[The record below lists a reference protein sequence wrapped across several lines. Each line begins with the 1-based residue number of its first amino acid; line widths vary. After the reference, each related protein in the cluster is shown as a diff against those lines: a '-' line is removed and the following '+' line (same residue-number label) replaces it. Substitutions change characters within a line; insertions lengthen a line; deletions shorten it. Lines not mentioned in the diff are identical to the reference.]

1 MRLNIINPNT
11 LELEGVLTKFE
22 SVQWEPTFNTSDGKF
37 QINCSE
43 DYFNLLQLERY
54 VENTEDTEHVGV
66 IKQVKTIT
74 SNESSSIQV
83 SGIMLEKDLF
93 SRRVVKLKIV
103 YEDMYPTAII
113 NSLIGLSLINSAET
127 NRIVPTIGQVIFP
140 KDADI
145 PDLEK
150 TNYSAN
156 YPNLC
161 DEVYSLIQGINLG
174 VKTRINHSTNKI
186 DIVFYTGNDYTYGS
200 NDPIVFSTDTG
211 TITESEYTKDSS
223 QNVTNLILI
232 GEDDVMVQVERDREA
247 NEPIVE
253 KSMDVSGD
261 CPWPTYN
268 VEKPNEDGGQYYKYV
283 KYNAPADF
291 ISNREV
297 WEKYAVDKIETTE
310 TLYREVVAEP
320 VAISGDA
327 FVSAYPDISAGASL
341 NPQKGFSLSSIVST
355 DMALRYA
362 LSNSNG
368 LVGSI
373 KEPVSSIVGN
383 LSANSDSAQQVS
395 TMSLKSAKATKA
407 KKPTTTKTA
416 TKTATLQTATAKG
429 KATSKLTSTS
439 TGVSTDIK
447 VTTDKETQEQVVTA
461 TEVTLEPYT
470 VTTVTY
476 ETKDFLDYVYVN
488 PGQPPTD
495 ATKIIEGSVESGEVM
510 YYENFEAVKID
521 EVKYREALINK
532 AKSYLKTYITG
543 ESLDV
548 TPYALSNV
556 IYKKTY
562 NVGDIIT
569 AKDKKFGFY
578 VDMRVSSVSEVWD
591 SKGHTVSLTLGD
603 SVPSL
608 TNRIKLISKGGA

>member
-43 DYFNLLQLERY
+43 DYFSLLQLERY

-93 SRRVVKLKIV
+93 SKRVVKLKIV
-103 YEDMYPTAII
+103 YENMYPTAII

-127 NRIVPTIGQVIFP
+127 SRIVPTIGQVIFP

-174 VKTRINHSTNKI
+174 VKARINHSTNKI

-200 NDPIVFSTDTG
+200 NDPIVFSADTG

-232 GEDDVMVQVERDREA
+232 GEDNVMVQVERDREA

-320 VAISGDA
+320 VAISGDDL
-327 FVSAYPDISAGASL
+327 VSAYPDISAGTSL
-341 NPQKGFSLSSIVST
+341 DSKNGFISNSISDT
-355 DMALRYA
+355 AEALGLA
-362 LSNSNG
+362 MLNSNG
-368 LVGSI
+368 FVGSI
-373 KEPVSSIVGN
+373 KEPISSITGN
-383 LSANSDSAQQVS
+383 LSANSASVQQVS
-395 TMSLKSAKATKA
+395 TMSLKSVKA
-407 KKPTTTKTA
+407 KKPTTKKT
-416 TKTATLQTATAKG
+416 TKTATLQTATSSGMAV
-429 KATSKLTSTS
+429 ASLVCTS
-439 TGVSTDIK
+439 TGVSTDIN
-447 VTTDKETQEQVVTA
+447 VTTNEETQEPVVTA
-461 TEVTLEPYT
+461 TEKTLEPYT

-521 EVKYREALINK
+521 EIKYREALINK

-556 IYKKTY
+556 MYKKTY

-578 VDMRVSSVSEVWD
+578 VDMRVSAVSEVWD

>member
-127 NRIVPTIGQVIFP
+127 NRVVPTIGQVIFP

-174 VKTRINHSTNKI
+174 VKARINHSTNKI

-200 NDPIVFSTDTG
+200 NDPIVFSADTG

-320 VAISGDA
+320 VVISGDDL
-327 FVSAYPDISAGASL
+327 VSAYPDISAGTSL
-341 NPQKGFSLSSIVST
+341 DSKNGFISNSISDT
-355 DMALRYA
+355 AGALGLA
-362 LSNSNG
+362 MLNSNG
-368 LVGSI
+368 FVGNI
-373 KEPVSSIVGN
+373 KEPISSITGN
-383 LSANSDSAQQVS
+383 LSANSASVQQVS
-395 TMSLKSAKATKA
+395 TMSLKSVKA
-407 KKPTTTKTA
+407 KKPTTKKT
-416 TKTATLQTATAKG
+416 TKTATLHTATSSGMAV
-429 KATSKLTSTS
+429 SSLVCTS

-447 VTTDKETQEQVVTA
+447 VTTDKETQEPVVTA

-556 IYKKTY
+556 VYKKTY

-578 VDMRVSSVSEVWD
+578 VDMRVSAVSEVWD

>member
-22 SVQWEPTFNTSDGKF
+22 SVQWEPTFNTPDGKF

-145 PDLEK
+145 PDLAK

-174 VKTRINHSTNKI
+174 VKARINHSTNKI

-320 VAISGDA
+320 VVISGDDL
-327 FVSAYPDISAGASL
+327 VSAYPDISAGTSL
-341 NPQKGFSLSSIVST
+341 DSKNGFISNSISDT
-355 DMALRYA
+355 AGALGLA
-362 LSNSNG
+362 MLNSNG
-368 LVGSI
+368 FVGNI
-373 KEPVSSIVGN
+373 KEPISSITGN
-383 LSANSDSAQQVS
+383 LSANSASVQQVS
-395 TMSLKSAKATKA
+395 TMSLKSAKA
-407 KKPTTTKTA
+407 KKPTTKKTTTKTA
-416 TKTATLQTATAKG
+416 TLHTATSSGMAVASSVCTG
-429 KATSKLTSTS
+429 
-439 TGVSTDIK
+439 TGVSTNIN
-447 VTTDKETQEQVVTA
+447 VTTDEKTQEPVVTA

>member
-22 SVQWEPTFNTSDGKF
+22 SVQWEPTFNTPDGKF

-93 SRRVVKLKIV
+93 SRRIVKLKIV

-145 PDLEK
+145 PDLAK

-174 VKTRINHSTNKI
+174 VKARINHSTNKI

-200 NDPIVFSTDTG
+200 NDPIVFSIDTG

-320 VAISGDA
+320 VAISGDDL
-327 FVSAYPDISAGASL
+327 VSAYPDISAGTSL
-341 NPQKGFSLSSIVST
+341 DSKNGFISNSISDT
-355 DMALRYA
+355 AGALGLA
-362 LSNSNG
+362 MLNSNG
-368 LVGSI
+368 FVGNI
-373 KEPVSSIVGN
+373 KEPISSITAN
-383 LSANSDSAQQVS
+383 LSANSASVQQAS
-395 TMSLKSAKATKA
+395 TMSLKSAKAKKA
-407 KKPTTTKTA
+407 KPKKTTTKTA
-416 TKTATLQTATAKG
+416 TLHTT
-429 KATSKLTSTS
+429 TSSSMAVASSVCTS

-447 VTTDKETQEQVVTA
+447 VTTNEGTQEPVVTA

-488 PGQPPTD
+488 PGQSPTD

-521 EVKYREALINK
+521 EIKYREALINK

-556 IYKKTY
+556 VYKKTY

>member
-127 NRIVPTIGQVIFP
+127 NRIIPTIGQVIFP

-145 PDLEK
+145 PDLAK

-174 VKTRINHSTNKI
+174 VKARINHSTNKI

-200 NDPIVFSTDTG
+200 NDPIVFSIDTG

-320 VAISGDA
+320 VAISGDDL
-327 FVSAYPDISAGASL
+327 VSAYPDISAGTSL
-341 NPQKGFSLSSIVST
+341 DSKNGFISNSISDT
-355 DMALRYA
+355 AGALGLA
-362 LSNSNG
+362 MLNSNG
-368 LVGSI
+368 FVGNI
-373 KEPVSSIVGN
+373 KEPISSITAN
-383 LSANSDSAQQVS
+383 LSANSASVQQAS
-395 TMSLKSAKATKA
+395 TMSLKSAKAKKA
-407 KKPTTTKTA
+407 KPKKTTTKTA
-416 TKTATLQTATAKG
+416 TLHTT
-429 KATSKLTSTS
+429 TSSSMAVASSVCTS

-447 VTTDKETQEQVVTA
+447 VTTNEETQEPVVTA

-556 IYKKTY
+556 VYKKTY

>member
-22 SVQWEPTFNTSDGKF
+22 SVQWEPTFNTPDGKF

-174 VKTRINHSTNKI
+174 VKARINHSTNKI

-200 NDPIVFSTDTG
+200 DDPIIFSADTG

-232 GEDDVMVQVERDREA
+232 GEDNVMVQVERDREA

-297 WEKYAVDKIETTE
+297 WEKYAVDKVETTE

-320 VAISGDA
+320 VVISGEDL
-327 FVSAYPDISAGASL
+327 VSAYPDISAGTSL
-341 NPQKGFSLSSIVST
+341 DSKNGFISNSISDT
-355 DMALRYA
+355 AGAIGLAML
-362 LSNSNG
+362 NSNG
-368 LVGSI
+368 FVGSI
-373 KEPVSSIVGN
+373 KEPISSITDN
-383 LSANSDSAQQVS
+383 LSANSASVQQVS
-395 TMSLKSAKATKA
+395 TMSLKSAKA
-407 KKPTTTKTA
+407 KKPKPKKTTKTA
-416 TKTATLQTATAKG
+416 TLHTVASSSMSVA
-429 KATSKLTSTS
+429 SSVC
-439 TGVSTDIK
+439 TGMAVSTNIN
-447 VTTDKETQEQVVTA
+447 VTTNEETQEPVVTA

-521 EVKYREALINK
+521 EIKYREALINK

>member
-22 SVQWEPTFNTSDGKF
+22 SVQWEPTFNTPDGKF

-145 PDLEK
+145 PDLAK

-174 VKTRINHSTNKI
+174 VKARINHSTNKI

-200 NDPIVFSTDTG
+200 NDPIIFSADTG
-211 TITESEYTKDSS
+211 TVTESEYTKDSS

-232 GEDDVMVQVERDREA
+232 GEDNAMVQVEREREA

-320 VAISGDA
+320 VAISGDDL
-327 FVSAYPDISAGASL
+327 VSAYPDISAGTSL
-341 NPQKGFSLSSIVST
+341 DSKNGFISNSISDT
-355 DMALRYA
+355 AGALGLA
-362 LSNSNG
+362 MLNSNG
-368 LVGSI
+368 FVGNI
-373 KEPVSSIVGN
+373 KEPISSITGN
-383 LSANSDSAQQVS
+383 LSANSASVQQVS
-395 TMSLKSAKATKA
+395 TMSLKSAKV
-407 KKPTTTKTA
+407 KKPTTKKT
-416 TKTATLQTATAKG
+416 TKTATLQTATSSGMAV
-429 KATSKLTSTS
+429 ASSVC
-439 TGVSTDIK
+439 TGMAVSTDIN
-447 VTTDKETQEQVVTA
+447 VTTDKETQEPVVTA
-461 TEVTLEPYT
+461 TERTLEPYT

-556 IYKKTY
+556 AYKKTY

>member
-22 SVQWEPTFNTSDGKF
+22 SVQWNPTFNTSDGKF

-93 SRRVVKLKIV
+93 SRRVVKLKIM

-113 NSLIGLSLINSAET
+113 NSLIGLSLINSAES
-127 NRIVPTIGQVIFP
+127 NRAVPTIGQVIFP

-174 VKTRINHSTNKI
+174 VKARINHSTNKI

-200 NDPIVFSTDTG
+200 NDPIVFSADMG
-211 TITESEYTKDSS
+211 TVTESEYTKDSS

-232 GEDDVMVQVERDREA
+232 GEDNVMVQVERDREA

-320 VAISGDA
+320 VVISGGA
-327 FVSAYPDISAGASL
+327 LVSAYPDISAGTSL
-341 NPQKGFSLSSIVST
+341 DSKNGFISNSISDT
-355 DMALRYA
+355 AGALGLA
-362 LSNSNG
+362 MLNSNG
-368 LVGSI
+368 FVGNI
-373 KEPVSSIVGN
+373 KEPISSITGN
-383 LSANSDSAQQVS
+383 LSANSASVQQVS
-395 TMSLKSAKATKA
+395 TMSLKSAKA
-407 KKPTTTKTA
+407 KKPTTKKTTKTA
-416 TKTATLQTATAKG
+416 TLKTVASSSMTVA
-429 KATSKLTSTS
+429 SSVC
-439 TGVSTDIK
+439 TGIAVSTDIK

-461 TEVTLEPYT
+461 TERTLEPYT

-556 IYKKTY
+556 VYKKTY

-578 VDMRVSSVSEVWD
+578 VDMRVSAVSEVWD

>member
-22 SVQWEPTFNTSDGKF
+22 SVQWEPTFNTPDGKF

-54 VENTEDTEHVGV
+54 VENTEDIEHVGV

-145 PDLEK
+145 PDLAK

-174 VKTRINHSTNKI
+174 VKARINHSTNKI

-232 GEDDVMVQVERDREA
+232 GEDDVMVQVEREREA

-283 KYNAPADF
+283 KYNAPAGF

-320 VAISGDA
+320 VVISGDDL
-327 FVSAYPDISAGASL
+327 VSAYPDISAGTSL
-341 NPQKGFSLSSIVST
+341 DSKNGFISNSISDT
-355 DMALRYA
+355 AGALGLA
-362 LSNSNG
+362 MLNSNG
-368 LVGSI
+368 FVGNI

-383 LSANSDSAQQVS
+383 LSANSASVQQVS
-395 TMSLKSAKATKA
+395 TMSLKSAKA
-407 KKPTTTKTA
+407 KKPTTKKT
-416 TKTATLQTATAKG
+416 TKTATLQTATSSGMAV
-429 KATSKLTSTS
+429 ASLVCTS
-439 TGVSTDIK
+439 TGVSTNIN
-447 VTTDKETQEQVVTA
+447 VTTNEETQEPVVTA

-556 IYKKTY
+556 VYKKTY

>member
-43 DYFNLLQLERY
+43 DYFSLLQLERY

-145 PDLEK
+145 PDLKK

-174 VKTRINHSTNKI
+174 VKARINHSTNKI

-320 VAISGDA
+320 VAISGDDL
-327 FVSAYPDISAGASL
+327 VSAYPDISAGTSL
-341 NPQKGFSLSSIVST
+341 DSKNGFISNSISDT
-355 DMALRYA
+355 AGALGIA
-362 LSNSNG
+362 MLNSNG
-368 LVGSI
+368 FVGNI
-373 KEPVSSIVGN
+373 KEPISSITEN
-383 LSANSDSAQQVS
+383 LSANSASVQQAS
-395 TMSLKSAKATKA
+395 TMSLKSAKS
-407 KKPTTTKTA
+407 KKPTTKKTTKTA
-416 TKTATLQTATAKG
+416 TLKTV
-429 KATSKLTSTS
+429 TSVGMSVASLTSTS

-447 VTTDKETQEQVVTA
+447 VTTDEETQEPVVTA

-569 AKDKKFGFY
+569 ARDKKFGFY

>member
-43 DYFNLLQLERY
+43 DYFSLLQLERY

-93 SRRVVKLKIV
+93 SRRVVKLKLV

-127 NRIVPTIGQVIFP
+127 SRIVPTIGQVIFP

-174 VKTRINHSTNKI
+174 VKARINHSTNKI

-200 NDPIVFSTDTG
+200 NDPIVFSADTG

-247 NEPIVE
+247 SEPIVE

-320 VAISGDA
+320 VAISGDDL
-327 FVSAYPDISAGASL
+327 VSAYPDISAGTSL
-341 NPQKGFSLSSIVST
+341 DSKNGFISNSISDT
-355 DMALRYA
+355 AEALGLA
-362 LSNSNG
+362 MLNSNG
-368 LVGSI
+368 FVGSI
-373 KEPVSSIVGN
+373 KEPISSITGN
-383 LSANSDSAQQVS
+383 LSANSASVQQVS
-395 TMSLKSAKATKA
+395 TMSLKSVKA
-407 KKPTTTKTA
+407 KKPTTKKT
-416 TKTATLQTATAKG
+416 TKTATLQTATSSGMAV
-429 KATSKLTSTS
+429 ASLVCTS
-439 TGVSTDIK
+439 TGVSTDIN
-447 VTTDKETQEQVVTA
+447 VTTNEETQEPVVTA
-461 TEVTLEPYT
+461 TEKTLEPYT

-521 EVKYREALINK
+521 EIKYREALINK

-556 IYKKTY
+556 MYKKTY

-578 VDMRVSSVSEVWD
+578 VDMRVSAVSEVWD

>member
-74 SNESSSIQV
+74 SNEFSSIQV

-127 NRIVPTIGQVIFP
+127 SRIVPTIGQVIFP

-174 VKTRINHSTNKI
+174 VKARINHSTNKI

-200 NDPIVFSTDTG
+200 DDPIVFSADTG
-211 TITESEYTKDSS
+211 TITEAEYTKDSS

-232 GEDDVMVQVERDREA
+232 GEDDVMVQVEREREA

-320 VAISGDA
+320 VAISGDDL
-327 FVSAYPDISAGASL
+327 VSAYPDISAGTSL
-341 NPQKGFSLSSIVST
+341 DSKNGFISNSISDT
-355 DMALRYA
+355 AGALGLA
-362 LSNSNG
+362 MLNSNG
-368 LVGSI
+368 FVGNI
-373 KEPVSSIVGN
+373 KEPISSITEN
-383 LSANSDSAQQVS
+383 LSANSASVQQVS
-395 TMSLKSAKATKA
+395 TMSLKSAKA
-407 KKPTTTKTA
+407 KKPTTKKTTKTA
-416 TKTATLQTATAKG
+416 TLHTATSSGMAVASLVC
-429 KATSKLTSTS
+429 TS
-439 TGVSTDIK
+439 TGVSTNIN
-447 VTTDKETQEQVVTA
+447 VTTNEETQEPVVTA

-488 PGQPPTD
+488 PGQSPTD

-521 EVKYREALINK
+521 EIKYREALINK

-548 TPYALSNV
+548 IPYALSNV

>member
-22 SVQWEPTFNTSDGKF
+22 SVQWEPTFNTPDGKF

-174 VKTRINHSTNKI
+174 VKARINHSTNKI

-232 GEDDVMVQVERDREA
+232 GEDNVMVQVERDREA

-320 VAISGDA
+320 VAISGDDL
-327 FVSAYPDISAGASL
+327 VSAYPDISAGTSL
-341 NPQKGFSLSSIVST
+341 DSKNGFISNSISDT
-355 DMALRYA
+355 AGALGLA
-362 LSNSNG
+362 MLNSNG
-368 LVGSI
+368 FVGNI
-373 KEPVSSIVGN
+373 KEPISSITGN
-383 LSANSDSAQQVS
+383 LSANSASVQQVS
-395 TMSLKSAKATKA
+395 TMSLKSVKA
-407 KKPTTTKTA
+407 KKPTTKKT
-416 TKTATLQTATAKG
+416 TKTATLHTATSSGMAV
-429 KATSKLTSTS
+429 ASLVCTS
-439 TGVSTDIK
+439 TGVSTNIN
-447 VTTDKETQEQVVTA
+447 VTTNEETQEQVVTA
-461 TEVTLEPYT
+461 TERTLEPYT

-521 EVKYREALINK
+521 EIKYREALINK

>member
-22 SVQWEPTFNTSDGKF
+22 SVQWEPTFNTPDGKF

-127 NRIVPTIGQVIFP
+127 NRIIPTIGQVIFP

-145 PDLEK
+145 PDLAK

-174 VKTRINHSTNKI
+174 VKARINHSTNKI

-200 NDPIVFSTDTG
+200 NDPIIFSADTG

-310 TLYREVVAEP
+310 TLYREVVSEP
-320 VAISGDA
+320 VAISGDDL
-327 FVSAYPDISAGASL
+327 VSAYPDISAGTSL
-341 NPQKGFSLSSIVST
+341 DSKNGFISNSISDT
-355 DMALRYA
+355 AGALGLA
-362 LSNSNG
+362 MLNSNG
-368 LVGSI
+368 FVGNI
-373 KEPVSSIVGN
+373 KEPISSITEN
-383 LSANSDSAQQVS
+383 LSANSASVQQVS
-395 TMSLKSAKATKA
+395 TMSLKSAKAKKLTTK
-407 KKPTTTKTA
+407 KTTKTA
-416 TKTATLQTATAKG
+416 TLHTATSSGMAVASLVC
-429 KATSKLTSTS
+429 TS

-447 VTTDKETQEQVVTA
+447 VTTNEETQEPVVTA

-548 TPYALSNV
+548 IPYALSNV

-578 VDMRVSSVSEVWD
+578 VDMRVSAVSEVWD

>member
-1 MRLNIINPNT
+1 MRLNIIEPNT

-22 SVQWEPTFNTSDGKF
+22 SVQWNPTFNTPDGTF

-43 DYFNLLQLERY
+43 DYFDLLQLERY

-93 SRRVVKLKIV
+93 SRRVVKLKIM
-103 YEDMYPTAII
+103 YQDMYPTAII

-127 NRIVPTIGQVIFP
+127 DRIVPTIGQVIFP

-174 VKTRINHSTNKI
+174 VKARINHSTNKI

-200 NDPIVFSTDTG
+200 DDPIVFSADTG

-232 GEDDVMVQVERDREA
+232 GEDNVMVQVEREREA

-261 CPWPTYN
+261 CPWPTYK
-268 VEKPNEDGGQYYKYV
+268 VEKPNEEGGQYYKYI
-283 KYNAPADF
+283 KYSTPSDF
-291 ISNREV
+291 ITNRDV
-297 WEKYAVDKIETTE
+297 WEKYAVDKIETST
-310 TLYREVVAEP
+310 TLYREVVSEP
-320 VAISGDA
+320 VDISGSDL
-327 FVSAYPDISAGASL
+327 VSAYPDISAGASL
-341 NPQKGFSLSSIVST
+341 DSENGFISNSISDT
-355 DMALRYA
+355 ASALGMAML
-362 LSNSNG
+362 NSNG
-368 LVGSI
+368 FVGNI
-373 KEPVSSIVGN
+373 KEPISSITSKISSN
-383 LSANSDSAQQVS
+383 SASVQQVS
-395 TMSLKSAKATKA
+395 TMSLKSAKVTKA
-407 KKPTTTKTA
+407 KPKKTTKTA
-416 TKTATLQTATAKG
+416 TLHTV
-429 KATSKLTSTS
+429 TSSS
-439 TGVSTDIK
+439 MSVASSVCTGMEVSTDIN
-447 VTTDKETQEQVVTA
+447 VSIDEETQEPVVTA
-461 TEVTLEPYT
+461 TEKTLEPYT

-488 PGQPPTD
+488 PGQPPTE
-495 ATKIIEGSVESGEVM
+495 ATKIIEGSVDSGEVM
-510 YYENFEAVKID
+510 YYENFADVRID
-521 EVKYREALINK
+521 EVEYRKALTTK

-543 ESLDV
+543 ESLEV

-556 IYKKTY
+556 VYKKTY

-569 AKDKKFGFY
+569 ARDKKFGFY
-578 VDMRVSSVSEVWD
+578 VDMRVSAVSEVWD

>member
-22 SVQWEPTFNTSDGKF
+22 SVQWEPTFNTPDGKF

-127 NRIVPTIGQVIFP
+127 NRIVSTIGQVIFP

-145 PDLEK
+145 PDLAK

-174 VKTRINHSTNKI
+174 VKARINHSTNKI

-200 NDPIVFSTDTG
+200 DNPIVFSADTG

-232 GEDDVMVQVERDREA
+232 GEDNVMVQVERDREA

-320 VAISGDA
+320 VAISGDDL
-327 FVSAYPDISAGASL
+327 VSAYPDISAGTSL
-341 NPQKGFSLSSIVST
+341 DSKNGFISNSISDT
-355 DMALRYA
+355 AGALGLA
-362 LSNSNG
+362 MLNSNG
-368 LVGSI
+368 FVGNI
-373 KEPVSSIVGN
+373 KEPISSITGN
-383 LSANSDSAQQVS
+383 LSANSASVQQVS
-395 TMSLKSAKATKA
+395 TMSLKSAKA
-407 KKPTTTKTA
+407 KKPTTKKTTTKTA
-416 TKTATLQTATAKG
+416 TLHTATSSGMAVA
-429 KATSKLTSTS
+429 SSVCTS
-439 TGVSTDIK
+439 TGVSTNIN
-447 VTTDKETQEQVVTA
+447 VTTNEETQEPVVTA